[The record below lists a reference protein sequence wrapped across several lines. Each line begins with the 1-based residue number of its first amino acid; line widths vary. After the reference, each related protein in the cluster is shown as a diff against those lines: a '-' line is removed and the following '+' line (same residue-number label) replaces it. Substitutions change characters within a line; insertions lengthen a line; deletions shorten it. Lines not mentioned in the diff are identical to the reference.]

1 MSAVMLGQ
9 TEREEL
15 IPVVVEAARLVL
27 IDAGDTLFDLGSSSR
42 LITSS
47 LADKS
52 GKTRDRDSR
61 LLVGYISSIDEI
73 SVQIREIR
81 TAVGSYRDLLDFL
94 LNHQRPVTS
103 SDAAAIVAAHARAG
117 SLCSSTFTKETS
129 CAEVVDAD
137 PRALKEVSEML
148 APGSGSLLR
157 SLIEQCPS
165 ATLSDVVDLHF
176 SLV

>member
-1 MSAVMLGQ
+1 MLGQ
-9 TEREEL
+9 PEREEL

-27 IDAGDTLFDLGSSSR
+27 VDAGDTLFDLGSSSR

-52 GKTRDRDSR
+52 GKTQDRDSR
-61 LLVGYISSIDEI
+61 LLVGYASSIDET

-94 LNHQRPVTS
+94 LNHQRAVTS
-103 SDAAAIVAAHARAG
+103 SDAAATIAAHARTG
-117 SLCSSTFTKETS
+117 SLCSLDFTNETS

-148 APGSGSLLR
+148 APGSGPLLR

-165 ATLSDVVDLHF
+165 ATLSDVIDLHF